1 MIKSKNILGLLAVA
15 PFALAACGDDDA
27 SGNGNGNGNGNGGPG
42 NIVEVAQEA
51 GDFDTLLQAAT
62 DLGLAPALTEPGPL
76 TLFAP
81 TDAAFVDLGVD
92 LGPVDDAVVANI
104 LVAHVAAGDLDAAAL
119 TSEGSVDT
127 LANLTHTFTGT
138 ATPPTVRGAAIATAD
153 IDASNGVIHALSDVI
168 VPPTILEAAGELGF
182 TELAGAVGA
191 ASPAI
196 AEALDPDTLGGAA
209 PITVFAPTDAAFQA
223 ADLTGED
230 LDAVLSYHAAAGQA
244 LAGDLSDGQMV
255 TTVQGADIT
264 VNIDGEGNVTLTDAR
279 GNTVNVTAID
289 VRTLSGVIHVIDGVL
304 LPPQ

>member
-1 MIKSKNILGLLAVA
+1 MIDTKKILSMFAVA
-15 PFALAACGDDDA
+15 PLALAACGDDEPN
-27 SGNGNGNGNGNGGPG
+27 GTGNGNGNGNGGVG

-51 GDFDTLLQAAT
+51 GDFGTLLQTAS
-62 DLGLAPALTEPGPL
+62 DLGLDATLTEPGPF

-81 TDAAFVDLGVD
+81 TDAAFMDLGVD

-104 LVAHVAAGDLDAAAL
+104 LVAHVAEGDLDAAAL
-119 TSEGSVDT
+119 SSAGSVDT
-127 LANLTHTFTGT
+127 LANISHTFTGT
-138 ATPPTVRGAAIATAD
+138 ATPPTVRGAAIATPD

-230 LDAVLSYHAAAGQA
+230 LDDVLSYHAAAGQA

-264 VNIDGEGNVTLTDAR
+264 VNIDGGNVTLTDAR
-279 GNTVNVTAID
+279 GNTVNVTATD

>member
-1 MIKSKNILGLLAVA
+1 M
-15 PFALAACGDDDA
+15 
-27 SGNGNGNGNGNGGPG
+27 
-42 NIVEVAQEA
+42 
-51 GDFDTLLQAAT
+51 
-62 DLGLAPALTEPGPL
+62 
-76 TLFAP
+76 
-81 TDAAFVDLGVD
+81 DLGVD

-104 LVAHVAAGDLDAAAL
+104 LVAHVAQGDLDAAAL
-119 TSEGSVDT
+119 SSAGSVDT
-127 LANLTHTFTGT
+127 LANISHTFTGT
-138 ATPPTVRGAAIATAD
+138 ATPPTVRGAAIATPD

-230 LDAVLSYHAAAGQA
+230 LDDVLSYHAAAGQA

-264 VNIDGEGNVTLTDAR
+264 VNIDGGNVTLTDAR
-279 GNTVNVTAID
+279 GNTVNVTATD